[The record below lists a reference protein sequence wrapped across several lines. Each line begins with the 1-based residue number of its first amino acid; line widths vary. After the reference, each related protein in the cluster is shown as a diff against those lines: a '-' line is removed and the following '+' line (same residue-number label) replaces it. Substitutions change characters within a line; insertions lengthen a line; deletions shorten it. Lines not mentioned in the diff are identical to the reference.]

1 MRKDIV
7 RLLLLAVLMLP
18 SCEHYKMQKRIAA
31 FEAEIEEYRAQTDNV
46 GLSVVYVR
54 DNEVAYKKQWGLKR
68 IESEE
73 IMPDGTVKRS
83 GPAMDDEVMMRCA
96 SISKTFTATGLMQLV
111 EKGDLDLRMDIGE
124 ILSKS
129 IRNPKFP
136 DTVITL
142 EMLMSHTSSI
152 NESGGYNDYEPG
164 KGYQYCDY
172 NYTLGGMILEK
183 VSGERFDEYVRRH
196 ILLPLGIRGG
206 FNVDSLDREELASL
220 YQWNGERYECRDE
233 DAYAARGE
241 KLEGYRMGEDTYLFS
256 PASGMKISAADLTKY
271 MLMHMNHGITVDSVR
286 ILGDAISRDMQTPR
300 SYEGDE
306 HFGLGLLE
314 TEMFSPGTVLTGH
327 SAGAYGMRG
336 VMYFNP
342 KEKYGFIVMSN
353 GAHDSQNEDENMVHF
368 GTIRRMFEWFE
379 SQGSRD

>member
-31 FEAEIEEYRAQTDNV
+31 FEAEMEEYRTQTDNV
-46 GLSVVYVR
+46 GLCVVYVR

-124 ILSKS
+124 ILGKP

-206 FNVDSLDREELASL
+206 FNVDSLDREKLASL

-379 SQGSRD
+379 GKTL

>member
-379 SQGSRD
+379 GKTL

>member
-31 FEAEIEEYRAQTDNV
+31 FEAEMEEYRAQTDNV
-46 GLSVVYVR
+46 GLCVVYVR

-124 ILSKS
+124 ILGKP

-164 KGYQYCDY
+164 KCYQYCDY

-196 ILLPLGIRGG
+196 ILLPLGICGG
-206 FNVDSLDREELASL
+206 FNVDSLDREKLASL

-379 SQGSRD
+379 GKTL

>member
-31 FEAEIEEYRAQTDNV
+31 FEAEMEEYRAQTDNV
-46 GLSVVYVR
+46 GLCVVYVR

-111 EKGDLDLRMDIGE
+111 EKGDLGLRMDIGE
-124 ILSKS
+124 ILGKP

-152 NESGGYNDYEPG
+152 NESSGYNDYEPG

-196 ILLPLGIRGG
+196 ILLPLGICGG
-206 FNVDSLDREELASL
+206 FNVDSLDREKLASL

-379 SQGSRD
+379 GKTL

>member
-1 MRKDIV
+1 MRKHVV
-7 RLLLLAVLMLP
+7 RLLLLAVLLLP
-18 SCEHYKMQKRIAA
+18 SCDHYKLQKRITA
-31 FEAEIEEYRAQTDNV
+31 FEADMDEYRAQTDNV
-46 GLSVVYVR
+46 GLCVVFVR
-54 DNEVAYKKQWGLKR
+54 DNAVAYKKCWGLKR
-68 IESEE
+68 IDSEE
-73 IMPDGTVKRS
+73 ILEDGTVKRT
-83 GPAMDDEVMMRCA
+83 GPAMNDSVMMRCA

-111 EKGDLDLRMDIGE
+111 EKGDLNLRMDIGD
-124 ILSKS
+124 ILDTP

-152 NESGGYNDYEPG
+152 NESGNYNDYEPG

-172 NYTLGGMILEK
+172 NYTLGGRILEK
-183 VSGERFDEYVRRH
+183 VSGERLDEYVRRH
-196 ILLPLGIRGG
+196 ILLPLGISGG
-206 FNVDSLDREELASL
+206 FNVDSVDHEMLASL
-220 YQWNGERYECRDE
+220 YQWNGERYECRDA

-241 KLEGYRMGEDTYLFS
+241 KLNEYKLGEDTYLFS
-256 PASGMKISAADLTKY
+256 PAAGMKISASDLTKY
-271 MLMHMNHGITVDSVR
+271 MLMHMNHGLGAGSVR
-286 ILGDAISRDMQTPR
+286 ILNDSISRDMQTPR

-368 GTIRRMFEWFE
+368 GTIRRMFKYFIAEE
-379 SQGSRD
+379 

>member
-1 MRKDIV
+1 MRKHTV
-7 RLLLLAVLMLP
+7 CLLLLAVLLLP
-18 SCEHYKMQKRIAA
+18 SCDHYQMKKRIAQ
-31 FEAEIEEYRAQTDNV
+31 FEQEMDEYRAQTDNV
-46 GLSVVYVR
+46 GLTVVFVR
-54 DNEVAYKKQWGLKR
+54 DNAIAYKKHWGVKR
-68 IESEE
+68 IDSEE
-73 IMPDGTVKRS
+73 ILPDGSVKRL
-83 GPAMDDEVMMRCA
+83 GPAMDDSTMMRCA
-96 SISKTFTATGLMQLV
+96 SISKTFAATGLMQLI
-111 EKGDLDLRMDIGE
+111 EKGDLNLRMDVGE
-124 ILSKS
+124 ILGKT

-152 NESGGYNDYEPG
+152 NDSESYNDYEPG

-196 ILLPLGIRGG
+196 ILLPLGITGG
-206 FNVDSLDREELASL
+206 FNVDSVDHEKLASL
-220 YQWNGERYECRDE
+220 YQWDGEKYVCRDE
-233 DAYAARGE
+233 DAYAERGA
-241 KLEGYRMGEDTYLFS
+241 LLDDYRMGEDTYLFS
-256 PASGMKISAADLTKY
+256 PAAGMKISALDLTKY
-271 MLMHMNHGITVDSVR
+271 MLMHMNHGVTADSVR
-286 ILGDAISRDMQTPR
+286 ILSDAISRDMQTPR

-314 TEMFSPGTVLTGH
+314 TEMFSPGTMLTGH

-368 GTIRRMFEWFE
+368 GTIRRMFKCFIAEE
-379 SQGSRD
+379 

>member
-1 MRKDIV
+1 M
-7 RLLLLAVLMLP
+7 
-18 SCEHYKMQKRIAA
+18 
-31 FEAEIEEYRAQTDNV
+31 EEYRAQTDNV
-46 GLSVVYVR
+46 GLCVVYVR

-111 EKGDLDLRMDIGE
+111 EKGDLGLRMDIGE
-124 ILSKS
+124 ILGKP

-164 KGYQYCDY
+164 KCYQYCDY

-196 ILLPLGIRGG
+196 ILLPLGICGG
-206 FNVDSLDREELASL
+206 FNVDSLDREKLASL
-220 YQWNGERYECRDE
+220 YQWKGERYECQDD

-271 MLMHMNHGITVDSVR
+271 MLMHMNHGLGASSVR

-379 SQGSRD
+379 GKTL

>member
-31 FEAEIEEYRAQTDNV
+31 FEAEMEEYRAQTDNV
-46 GLSVVYVR
+46 GLCVVYVR

-111 EKGDLDLRMDIGE
+111 EKGDLGLRMDVGE
-124 ILSKS
+124 ILNKP

-206 FNVDSLDREELASL
+206 FNVDSLDREKLASL

-271 MLMHMNHGITVDSVR
+271 MLMHMNHGLGASSVR

-353 GAHDSQNEDENMVHF
+353 GAHDSLKEDENMVHF

-379 SQGSRD
+379 GKTL